1 MSQSNDLL
9 DELVLE
15 EYKGKKPRRVTLY
28 ENSEKLVCTAYTK
41 SYFNV
46 VARCI
51 GVLFFVFVVLFNLE
65 NALLPFF
72 LLLFMIFYTFVGI
85 LDKVEVSVYPNSI
98 ELNEKGWLMTTKKSI
113 PIQNVQYIRKGELNM
128 SKSVGRTGANSLS
141 ARQPVLL
148 IKTIR
153 TLYKIGLDLGPNQVL
168 FMIPVIHNRVSEN
181 YRILKN

>member
-1 MSQSNDLL
+1 M
-9 DELVLE
+9 
-15 EYKGKKPRRVTLY
+15 VTLY
-28 ENSEKLVCTAYTK
+28 ENSEKLVCSAYTK

-98 ELNEKGWLMTTKKSI
+98 ELNEKGRLMTTKKYI

-128 SKSVGRTGANSLS
+128 SKSVG
-141 ARQPVLL
+141 
-148 IKTIR
+148 
-153 TLYKIGLDLGPNQVL
+153 
-168 FMIPVIHNRVSEN
+168 
-181 YRILKN
+181 